1 MLLDDVKNELGIT
14 SDDEGVNKRLNGY
27 LARGQNR
34 LNEIAGNTLDF
45 EAEGEPKRLLLDY
58 CRYANSQA
66 LEVFEINFASDL
78 LSLHLNNQVE
88 VIPDEDKDTDGVSDV

>member
-1 MLLDDVKNELGIT
+1 MLLDDIKNELGIT
-14 SDDEGVNKRLNGY
+14 ADDEYVNKRLEGY
-27 LARGQNR
+27 ILRGQNR

-88 VIPDEDKDTDGVSDV
+88 VIPDEDKDADGVSDV